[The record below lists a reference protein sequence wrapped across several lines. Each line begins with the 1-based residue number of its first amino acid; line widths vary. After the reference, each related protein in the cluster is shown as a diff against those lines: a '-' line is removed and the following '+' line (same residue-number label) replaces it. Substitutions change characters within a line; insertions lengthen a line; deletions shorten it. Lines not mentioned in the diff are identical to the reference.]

1 MIEAYL
7 AEGGCDI
14 MSDFARFNPGQ
25 IVEHTRF
32 GYRGIIA
39 GVDPDFQLSEA
50 WYDAVARS
58 RPPKDQPWYHVLVD
72 GAEHTTYVAERHLR
86 ASDDHSQIDHPL
98 LGQYF
103 NRYDGARYYPVQ
115 RYN

>member
-1 MIEAYL
+1 MASAAGFYI
-7 AEGGCDI
+7 
-14 MSDFARFNPGQ
+14 GQ
-25 IVEHTRF
+25 IVEHRRF
-32 GYRGIIA
+32 GYRGLVF

-50 WYDAVARS
+50 WYQNVARS

-72 GAEHTTYVAERHLR
+72 GAGHSTYVAERHLA
-86 ASDDHSQIDHPL
+86 ASADSSQISHPQ

-103 NRYDGARYYPVQ
+103 DRYDGERYFSLR